1 MIKKA
6 TILIFVLGLA
16 PVVFGQGMGMGITQS
31 FADMDLDKDGSI
43 SKEELGKVIPAER
56 VDNAFSRFDTDED
69 GKLSEDEFNN
79 RPPPPGMG
87 G

>member
-1 MIKKA
+1 MIKK
-6 TILIFVLGLA
+6 IIMVVCVFGLA
-16 PVVFGQGMGMGITQS
+16 PVAFGQGMGMGITQS
-31 FADMDLDKDGSI
+31 FEDMDLDDDGSI

-69 GKLSEDEFNN
+69 GKLSKEEFDN